1 MLDMME
7 SKHYKI
13 FIPNNKFWDVWR
25 EHKESM
31 KFQGV
36 GVTKVYGKFYVLIPS
51 GYIPNG
57 FNASA
62 LKDAEN
68 FCG

>member
-1 MLDMME
+1 MLNMKE

-13 FIPNNKFWDVWR
+13 FIPNNKFWNAWR

-36 GVTKVYGKFYVLIPS
+36 GVTKVYGKFYVLVPKD
-51 GYIPNG
+51 YVLNG
-57 FNASA
+57 FKTSA
-62 LKDAEN
+62 LEEAED
-68 FCG
+68 FCC